1 MKRDKAEA
9 EMVGVG
15 DPRATDELV
24 EQRRAECE
32 RNRDM
37 LGELARI
44 HLAIDDPVRS
54 IGAEEP
60 VWICRLRKICLH
72 VRAIQSLEIG
82 VDIAHV
88 MAPELRAAY
97 VQMDA
102 VWKCMPREFKIDK
115 VDSNWWADEARSG
128 MLATYDHPT
137 PFSLGFLPA
146 DRGGFRSGE
155 ALHSYTRLVLWLGYL
170 GLGYG
175 LALAY
180 MAEVL
185 GAEGDVVSRLEAA
198 VQMGLDRTTG
208 RAQLGANGWRTRSR
222 RSR

>member
-1 MKRDKAEA
+1 MNPAKA

-15 DPRATDELV
+15 DPGETADLV
-24 EQRRAECE
+24 EQRRVECE
-32 RNRDM
+32 RSRDM
-37 LGELARI
+37 LGKLTRI
-44 HLAIDDPVRS
+44 HLAIDEPARS
-54 IGAEEP
+54 IGVDDP

-72 VRAIQSLEIG
+72 VRAIESLDIG

-102 VWKCMPREFKIDK
+102 VWKCMPREFKLDE
-115 VDSNWWADEARSG
+115 VNSDWWADEARNG

-137 PFSLGFLPA
+137 PFNLAFLTA

-155 ALHSYTRLVLWLGYL
+155 AWHGYTRLALWLGYL

-180 MAEVL
+180 LAEVL
-185 GAEGDVVSRLEAA
+185 GAEGDVVSHLAAA
-198 VQMGLDRTTG
+198 VAHG
-208 RAQLGANGWRTRSR
+208 S
-222 RSR
+222 